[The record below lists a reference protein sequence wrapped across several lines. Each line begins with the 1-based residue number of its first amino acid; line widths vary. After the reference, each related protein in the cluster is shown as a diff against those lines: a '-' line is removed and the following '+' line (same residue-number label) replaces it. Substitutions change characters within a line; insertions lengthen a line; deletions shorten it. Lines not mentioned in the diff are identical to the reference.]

1 MKHTISTILD
11 LVCNHYGY
19 RPQLLFAVTRERH
32 IVEKRQIFFYLVR
45 KYTNCTLSQIQHFTL
60 EYRGSEFNH
69 ATIIH
74 SIKAI
79 ETLRTN
85 DASIHEQVV
94 DIENEITG
102 YNGVIMG
109 SIDLLKLCNV
119 A

>member
-1 MKHTISTILD
+1 MKHTIATIMD
-11 LVCNHYGY
+11 LVCNHYSY
-19 RPQLLFAVTRERH
+19 RPQLIFAVTRERH

-45 KYTNCTLSQIQHFTL
+45 KYTNCTLSDMQRFTL
-60 EYRGSEFNH
+60 EYRGSEINH

-79 ETLRTN
+79 GILRVS
-85 DASIHEQVV
+85 DASIREQVNE
-94 DIENEITG
+94 IESEITG